1 MSFCVNSYMEEMLEE
16 AKNRLILNKIVH
28 KKLFVVIAKI
38 NRINNDLEYSDSV
51 VAEELTQILKQ
62 KKWIKNFT
70 CEGYY
75 FESTLYSASS
85 HLLNK
90 IDVQLENMQFFN
102 RYDIPK
108 YDYLNTA
115 IK

>member
-28 KKLFVVIAKI
+28 KKLFVAIAKI

-51 VAEELTQILKQ
+51 VAEELIQILKQ
-62 KKWIKNFT
+62 KKWIEKDAR
-70 CEGYY
+70 EGV
-75 FESTLYSASS
+75 FLSTLYSASS
-85 HLLNK
+85 PLLNK
-90 IDVQLENMQFFN
+90 IDVQIENMQFFN

-108 YDYLNTA
+108 YDYLNT
-115 IK
+115 

>member
-1 MSFCVNSYMEEMLEE
+1 MLEH

-28 KKLFVVIAKI
+28 KKLFVIIAKI
-38 NRINNDLEYSDSV
+38 NRINNDLEYSDLV
-51 VAEELTQILKQ
+51 VAEELIQILKQ
-62 KKWIKNFT
+62 KKWIENFT
-70 CEGYY
+70 CEGY
-75 FESTLYSASS
+75 FFLSTLYSASS

-90 IDVQLENMQFFN
+90 IEVQLENMQFFN

-108 YDYLNTA
+108 FDSLNTE